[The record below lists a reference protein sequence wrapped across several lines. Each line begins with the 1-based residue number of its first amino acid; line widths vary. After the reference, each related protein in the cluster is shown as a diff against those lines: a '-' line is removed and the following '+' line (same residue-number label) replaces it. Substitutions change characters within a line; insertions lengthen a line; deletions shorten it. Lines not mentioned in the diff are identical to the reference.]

1 MGIMDKEHS
10 KPEKSEQPTALPEA
24 AEVEELDLEEFS
36 KMHGGKPPKAKRYI
50 IRIDREKYTVNVPKM
65 TGRQILELAKKL
77 PPENW
82 LLNQKLKGGRVVA
95 IGLNDVVDFTAP
107 GVERFI
113 TLPKDQTEGFDGPR
127 RQFQLPEADAAG
139 LDDAGFNW
147 ETVTVSN
154 NGWLL
159 VHGHRVPSGY
169 NIEATS
175 VAVQIPG
182 GYPTAALDMAFFHPP
197 LSRKDGRGIPNTE
210 STASIDGKNWQRWSR
225 HYTSSNPW
233 IPGEYNVLTHLALVN
248 HWLER
253 EFQRN

>member
-1 MGIMDKEHS
+1 MVIMDKEHS
-10 KPEKSEQPTALPEA
+10 KPENAGQPTALPEA

-95 IGLNDVVDFTAP
+95 IGLNDLVDFTAA

-127 RQFQLPEADAAG
+127 RQFHLPEADAAG

-147 ETVTVSN
+147 ETVSVSN

-182 GYPTAALDMAFFHPP
+182 GYPTAALDMVFFHPP